1 MQRSLRGV
9 APTLEVFTNR
19 SNRHE
24 KTTALADQ
32 FSHRITRPERKA
44 ELELVGHLIGHQGAN
59 QHFLAGAQTAA
70 ITLAHTTLAAGN
82 GSLFAFMF
90 CDLRPVS
97 NSAGVNTNR
106 FANSLRCNPAHAC
119 VGPWSAFHVVLGG

>member
-1 MQRSLRGV
+1 MRSMQTVTTILKDTGPMQWSLRGV

-19 SNRHE
+19 SDRHE

-44 ELELVGHLIGHQGAN
+44 EIELVGRLIGHQCAN

-82 GSLFAFMF
+82 GSLCAFVF
-90 CDLRPVS
+90 CDPCPVS
-97 NSAGVNTNR
+97 NSAGGEHR
-106 FANSLRCNPAHAC
+106 PLRQ
-119 VGPWSAFHVVLGG
+119 

>member
-1 MQRSLRGV
+1 MQWALRGV

-70 ITLAHTTLAAGN
+70 ITLAHRSEEHTSELQ
-82 GSLFAFMF
+82 SLMRNSYAVF
-90 CDLRPVS
+90 CLKKKK
-97 NSAGVNTNR
+97 N
-106 FANSLRCNPAHAC
+106 
-119 VGPWSAFHVVLGG
+119 